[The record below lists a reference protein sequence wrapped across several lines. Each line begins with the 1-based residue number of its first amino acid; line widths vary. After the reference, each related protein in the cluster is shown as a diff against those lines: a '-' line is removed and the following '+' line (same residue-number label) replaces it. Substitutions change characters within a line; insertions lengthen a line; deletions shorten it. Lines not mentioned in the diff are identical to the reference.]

1 MKIPTEKVCQK
12 LSFSAQS
19 AKLTLKRA
27 FENFFSKKVQW
38 THRGKC
44 SLANLAESCSLEV
57 RETFLTG
64 VGKSFKIYSFYFLYL
79 PQSVSLDSLE
89 AIMVNLPIN
98 ICHCPGNFP
107 SSSKVIYSQFFDKWK
122 FQKISSGQRQF
133 RFIYP
138 TGSFAKSQETLCEQL
153 RNTHEIIQTKTDSLP
168 QIFALDLYKAIMTA
182 LTEIFCINIKNCR
195 SKSGNDYQGVL
206 KKKFPFPQDI
216 FWTIWLQFQ
225 LRHRKLC
232 RILKKF

>member
-1 MKIPTEKVCQK
+1 
-12 LSFSAQS
+12 
-19 AKLTLKRA
+19 
-27 FENFFSKKVQW
+27 
-38 THRGKC
+38 
-44 SLANLAESCSLEV
+44 
-57 RETFLTG
+57 
-64 VGKSFKIYSFYFLYL
+64 
-79 PQSVSLDSLE
+79 
-89 AIMVNLPIN
+89 MVNLPIN

-107 SSSKVIYSQFFDKWK
+107 SSSKVIYSQFFHKWK

-195 SKSGNDYQGVL
+195 SKSGNDYQDVL
-206 KKKFPFPQDI
+206 KKKRF
-216 FWTIWLQFQ
+216 
-225 LRHRKLC
+225 RSRKLSSGQFDFSFDYGTEKC
-232 RILKKF
+232 AEFWKGFGQPTSRNSHFFPKIFLEGLLET